1 MARQT
6 EKLSD
11 KFKSGGNKHGEKEQL
26 FFAESSRID
35 PEWAVIDL
43 LRSQVDT
50 ITDVVNANDA
60 GSGSFASVTKNLT
73 LASSSFSTRVTT
85 NDAKVSMVIGSKPT
99 TALAGNTTTISD
111 AQIAAITANT
121 AKVSRN
127 LLTSAV
133 DGSTATIKDM
143 LYIVDKSLGNCIQ
156 IQVDITDSKG
166 IKKTVSTKLQL
177 T

>member
-35 PEWAVIDL
+35 SEWAVIDL
-43 LRSQVDT
+43 LRSQVDV

-60 GSGSFASVTKNLT
+60 GSGSFAAVAKNLT
-73 LASSSFSTRVTT
+73 LASSSFSTRVTA
-85 NDAKVSMVIGSKPT
+85 NDAKTPLVVGTGSGNAK
-99 TALAGNTTTISD
+99 AGNTTTISD
-111 AQIAAITANT
+111 DQASAITANT
-121 AKVSRN
+121 AKVSRA
-127 LLTSAV
+127 LVTSSV
-133 DGSTATIKDM
+133 VGSTATIKDM
-143 LYIVDKSLGNCIQ
+143 LYIVDKTLGPCLQ
-156 IQVDITDSKG
+156 IRVDITAKG
-166 IKKTVSTKLQL
+166 KVETKSTKLQL